1 MSNLVRILPNLVINT
16 MPLAGD
22 HELVQDEGPRGSP
35 HTVPTM
41 EFASPPSMNPDLD
54 NFRDDALVHFRK
66 MENVLGDALVPRL
79 AQQELGDEL
88 HTGSVKELATFV
100 VAEREPCW
108 RAFMMVE
115 L

>member
-1 MSNLVRILPNLVINT
+1 MRARLS
-16 MPLAGD
+16 
-22 HELVQDEGPRGSP
+22 RGSL
-35 HTVPTM
+35 PTAPIM

-54 NFRDDALVHFRK
+54 NDHDDALVHFRE

-88 HTGSVKELATFV
+88 HTGSVKELATFI